1 MIMSTIAAA
10 YKDYGR
16 IAILISLSICLVG
29 ATLFSLT
36 IGAVS
41 IPLKEVILIFLKRLD
56 LYSSLGSEPMHE
68 VVFNSVRLPRIC
80 MTLLI
85 GGSLG
90 ISGASLQ
97 GLFRNP
103 LVEPSLIG
111 VSGGSAAMVVLVIV
125 FGGTLFLPDSGWV
138 YDIVLSLAAFAG
150 GIGATFLVLALS
162 RKTGRTNVAVLI
174 LVGVAINA
182 LAGAVIGLAVFYA
195 DENQL
200 RTFTFWTLGDLG
212 GASWN
217 KLAIVTPLLIITN
230 GRLLLF
236 GRSLNAFALG
246 ENDAFHMG
254 VDTEATKRAIV
265 ILISLSVGIS
275 VSLAGMIGF
284 VGLIVPHVV
293 RISFFPDNRLVLP
306 ASMLGGA
313 LLLVVADII
322 ARTVVLPA
330 ELPIGVVTALIG
342 SPFFIALL
350 IKAHRKNEL

>member
-1 MIMSTIAAA
+1 MMMSAIVAV
-10 YKDYGR
+10 YKDYRR
-16 IAILISLSICLVG
+16 IAVLTALSLCLIGI
-29 ATLFSLT
+29 TLFSLT
-36 IGAVS
+36 VGAVS
-41 IPLKEVILIFLKRLD
+41 IPLTEIAFIFLKRLAPYSD
-56 LYSSLGSEPMHE
+56 LTVEPLHD
-68 VVFNSVRLPRIC
+68 VVINAVRLPRIC

-90 ISGASLQ
+90 LSGACLQ

-111 VSGGSAAMVVLVIV
+111 VSGGSAMMVVLVIV
-125 FGGTLFLPDSGWV
+125 FGGALRIPTTAWTH
-138 YDIVLSLAAFAG
+138 DIVLSLAAFAG
-150 GIGATFLVLALS
+150 GIGATFLVLTLS
-162 RKTGRTNVAVLI
+162 KKTGRTNIAVLI

-182 LAGAVIGLAVFYA
+182 LAGAVIGMAIFYA

-217 KLAIVTPLLIITN
+217 KLAIVTPLLTITN
-230 GRLLLF
+230 GWLLLF
-236 GRSLNAFALG
+236 ARSLNAFALG
-246 ENDAFHMG
+246 ESDAFHMG
-254 VDTEATKRAIV
+254 VDTEVAKRAIV
-265 ILISLSVGIS
+265 ILISLSVGVS

-293 RISFFPDNRLVLP
+293 RMSFFPDNRLVLP

-342 SPFFIALL
+342 SPFFIVLL
-350 IKAHRKNEL
+350 INAHRKNEL